1 MQRNRCESSWSGIG
15 VGIIAVVMVLG
26 VLLFG
31 GSATSAPKPG
41 GGLPAVPKKEDT
53 ASQVYQH
60 TYDEV
65 FQASQEAIERM
76 GLFLGDKDKD
86 KGTLNGN
93 GPYQEPGYT
102 GTFQM
107 IFDIHIETLSTKP
120 ETRLTISTQHKGMIA
135 SHELKSFNQRFL
147 SEVQKVLST
156 YH

>member
-1 MQRNRCESSWSGIG
+1 MERENEQGRSGWAG
-15 VGIIAVVMVLG
+15 RLTVVPSILVLG
-26 VLLFG
+26 VLIFG
-31 GSATSAPKPG
+31 GYGAPSASA
-41 GGLPAVPKKEDT
+41 APKKEDT
-53 ASQVYQH
+53 ASQIYQH

-65 FQASQEAIERM
+65 YQASQEAIERM

-135 SHELKSFNQRFL
+135 SHELKVFQSA
-147 SEVQKVLST
+147 VLE
-156 YH
+156 

>member
-1 MQRNRCESSWSGIG
+1 MRENEHLRYRFLGRLS
-15 VGIIAVVMVLG
+15 VMALAALLG
-26 VLLFG
+26 VVVIAPL
-31 GSATSAPKPG
+31 APAAPK
-41 GGLPAVPKKEDT
+41 KDDT

-65 FQASQEAIERM
+65 FQAAQEAIERM

-93 GPYQEPGYT
+93 GPYQEPGFT
-102 GTFQM
+102 GTFKM

-120 ETRLTISTQHKGMIA
+120 ETRLTINTQVKGMVA
-135 SHELKSFNQRFL
+135 RHELQSFNQRFL
-147 SEVQKVLST
+147 SEVQKALAT

>member
-1 MQRNRCESSWSGIG
+1 MRDNEHVRYRFLGRLSA
-15 VGIIAVVMVLG
+15 IALAAQLG
-26 VLLFG
+26 VLVIASL
-31 GSATSAPKPG
+31 APAAPK
-41 GGLPAVPKKEDT
+41 KDDT
-53 ASQVYQH
+53 SSQVYQH

-86 KGTLNGN
+86 KGKLSGN
-93 GPYQEPGYT
+93 GTYQEPGYT
-102 GTFQM
+102 GTFKM

-120 ETRLTISTQHKGMIA
+120 EARLTISTQAKGMVA
-135 SHELKSFNQRFL
+135 GHVLKSFNQRFL

>member
-1 MQRNRCESSWSGIG
+1 MVQKKHEGFWWAKRAG
-15 VGIIAVVMVLG
+15 VVAAALVLG
-26 VLLFG
+26 VLIFG
-31 GSATSAPKPG
+31 GYAAALPKPG
-41 GGLPAVPKKEDT
+41 GALPAAPKKEEA

-102 GTFQM
+102 GTFKM

-120 ETRLTISTQHKGMIA
+120 ETRLTINTQVKGMVA
-135 SHELKSFNQRFL
+135 RHELQSFNQRFL
-147 SEVQKVLST
+147 SEVQKVLAT